1 MLDFQFQTWSLH
13 ELWITLISQRAEYQT
28 NLGLQSDLC
37 PNFLWWE
44 HAWLLYLQSSPPA
57 PFSPTNN
64 NLQNS
69 LLKGAPVSTVGTGKH
84 TTFPVFSPSWACQH
98 LLLHLELSQGLNVR
112 PRKSK
117 TENHPPNHHLFSA
130 EIVSAVVHW
139 GASRNLRRVNFRTCW
154 SSEHA
159 VCNGDNVGG

>member
-69 LLKGAPVSTVGTGKH
+69 IERGSCFHSGHWQTYHISCFLPFLSLPT
-84 TTFPVFSPSWACQH
+84 PPSPLRTKSRTECS
-98 LLLHLELSQGLNVR
+98 LTKIKD
-112 PRKSK
+112 RKSSSK
-117 TENHPPNHHLFSA
+117 PPPSLCWNSVCSGTLRSLQKFKESELQNMLKFSTRS
-130 EIVSAVVHW
+130 V
-139 GASRNLRRVNFRTCW
+139 
-154 SSEHA
+154 
-159 VCNGDNVGG
+159 